1 MFYIYVMKITWNDIS
16 SHLALSDMLDK
27 EPDSRYKEIIDFLQ
41 YWIPSIIQDTK
52 VTINDM
58 YSYIYDSKTKVLLID
73 YDNIWS
79 VFHSKYGM
87 EYYDIQSLIT
97 GYVVSTHNIEVKH
110 TFEFCDVNQVMEVVC
125 THNIE
130 VKHTEFSLN

>member
-1 MFYIYVMKITWNDIS
+1 VDIS
-16 SHLALSDMLDK
+16 SNIVYSKLTGT
-27 EPDSRYKEIIDFLQ
+27 EPNRVYKEIYDFLQ
-41 YWIPSIIQDTK
+41 YWIPSIIPNTR

-97 GYVVSTHNIEVKH
+97 GYAVSTHNIEVKH
-110 TFEFCDVNQVMEVVC
+110 TKPVRERSTEVAVS

-130 VKHTEFSLN
+130 VKHTRYDGFISRRNG

>member
-1 MFYIYVMKITWNDIS
+1 
-16 SHLALSDMLDK
+16 
-27 EPDSRYKEIIDFLQ
+27 
-41 YWIPSIIQDTK
+41 
-52 VTINDM
+52 M

-97 GYVVSTHNIEVKH
+97 GYAVSTHNIEDMMVLSV
-110 TFEFCDVNQVMEVVC
+110 EEMAN
-125 THNIE
+125 THHFYI
-130 VKHTEFSLN
+130 V